1 MSKFKKI
8 KNIALI
14 EARFYSDIA
23 DELVI
28 GAENVARDNGFSTS
42 RIEVPGVF
50 EIPAAL
56 NRMWNSGSYSGVVAL
71 GCVIRGET
79 DHYDHICREVSRAL
93 MDLSVNQGVPMGF
106 GVLTCENYEQAKV
119 RASVKER
126 EIGGRAA
133 LACIDMLKIIE
144 NSQ

>member
-1 MSKFKKI
+1 MSNFEKI
-8 KNIALI
+8 NNIALI

-23 DELVI
+23 DELVNGAKNI
-28 GAENVARDNGFSTS
+28 AENNGFLIH

-56 NRMWNSGSYSGVVAL
+56 NKIWNSGSFIGVVAL

-93 MDLSVNQGVPMGF
+93 MDLSVNNNIPMGF

-119 RASVKER
+119 RSSIKER
-126 EIGGRAA
+126 DIGGRAA
-133 LACIDMLKIIE
+133 LACIEMIRIME
-144 NSQ
+144 NS